1 MALGMSCSA
10 VCGLAGVDTSL
21 REDLSRY
28 GTIDKLHPSHV
39 YPSVTEAIDAF
50 RRETSPT
57 G

>member
-50 RRETSPT
+50 RGETAA